1 MEGLN
6 PRKVVSLLFI
16 AAIAIIF
23 TLQWGPGSTGF
34 GRANKAG
41 PKNAAAEVNG
51 KEIPL
56 SAFAREWSSQ
66 MEYFRSRGSPISEAI
81 ARQVGLPQQVLDR
94 LVDREL
100 LAQAAE
106 RHGVT
111 TSDAEL
117 VELLH
122 KQPAFQDKDGNFDFE
137 RYKSFLRD
145 YQRKTPAEYEDELRR
160 QLAAGKLLQMVTADA
175 AVSDDEVRARFDK
188 QGNQVK
194 LVFARFLPT
203 MFAAQ
208 VPAPT
213 AAQLADFK
221 KSHEK
226 QISDYFE
233 ANKFVYQTPERV
245 KARQI
250 VLNLPANAT
259 PEQKSAVRTKAEELR
274 KQIEGGQD
282 FSDVAKASSEAPD
295 AKMTG
300 GELGWVDRKSG
311 RLPPSVVDAAFAQ
324 QPGAVT
330 QPLETPNAVYLV
342 KVDEKQ
348 PAQDKKLADVQDEI
362 ATNLF
367 KQEKAKE
374 IAQAEAQKALASV
387 KGGKSL
393 QTLFPPEKGQQPALL
408 RFETETR
415 PEAVETDSFPASGDS
430 VPHLGPA
437 PQLAQAAFAAQGPEV
452 LDQVFPVGDG
462 FVVAQVTER
471 KKPDDAEFT
480 QKKDELRTQARKAKE
495 IELQEAFVR
504 ALRKSGDVK
513 TNPDALDMVLG
524 RG

>member
-34 GRANKAG
+34 GRAQKAG

-56 SAFAREWSSQ
+56 SAFAREWASQ
-66 MEYFRSRGSPISEAI
+66 MDYFRSRGSPISEAI

-111 TSDAEL
+111 TSDTEL
-117 VELLH
+117 VDILH

-137 RYKSFLRD
+137 RYKTFLRD

-175 AVSDDEVRARFDK
+175 AVSEDEVRARFEK
-188 QGNQVK
+188 QANQVK

-203 MFAAQ
+203 MYVSQ

-213 AAQLADFK
+213 AQQLADFR

-226 QISDYFE
+226 QIADYYE

-250 VLNLPANAT
+250 VLNVAANAT
-259 PEQKSAVRTKAEELR
+259 PEQKTAVRTKAEELR

-282 FSDVAKASSEAPD
+282 FSAVAKASSEAPD

-300 GELGWVDRKSG
+300 GELGFVDRKSG
-311 RLPPSVVDAAFAQ
+311 RLPPAVLDAAFAQ
-324 QPGAVT
+324 QPGGVT
-330 QPLETPNAVYLV
+330 QPVETPSAVYLV

-362 ATNLF
+362 ATNLY

-374 IAQAEAQKALASV
+374 LAQAEAQKALASV

-393 QTLFPPEKGQQPALL
+393 QTLFPPEKEQPALL

-437 PQLAQAAFAAQGPEV
+437 PQLAQAAFAAQGPQV
-452 LDQVFPVGDG
+452 LDSVFPVGEG

-471 KKPDDAEFT
+471 KKPDDAEFAK
-480 QKKDELRTQARKAKE
+480 QKDELRAQARKAKE